1 MKLGIDT
8 FDCDHGK
15 SGQGSYV
22 LSLVRNIPQCDDLE
36 FELFG
41 EEHDRYV
48 YTKDNPIKYTSAEV
62 KETASGQRFWHNFG
76 FSRLSYTISYAITP
90 SIRYL
95 LYSSHANFFHSSNR
109 YIL

>member
-48 YTKDNPIKYTSAEV
+48 YTKDNPIERYTMPDEVAEYAKLLV
-62 KETASGQRFWHNFG
+62 SDLGNTVVGDTLYMSGGRG
-76 FSRLSYTISYAITP
+76 IIDKR
-90 SIRYL
+90 
-95 LYSSHANFFHSSNR
+95 
-109 YIL
+109 